1 MKYIVYELQRNGS
14 KGEQA
19 LQIQRSLPIWTKS
32 REFVYDGIYGTD
44 TENAVR
50 QFQEEMFL
58 AVDGRV
64 GETTGNALGLW
75 RDVVQGFDASH
86 YQTIDRNALEHDKIT
101 FCILKATEGA
111 TYQDPKFF
119 KNSILAFQTGLDV
132 GAYHYTSFKNS
143 PFTEFENFYTTCR
156 HTEVPFNFMYL
167 DLEHRSTDL
176 TNNEISD
183 WVLVFMKLVDD
194 FFPKATAGIYTSSN
208 YLREMGLQGFNALSK
223 YSLWAADWDSQPLV
237 VPFESW
243 TTWQYTAQGKL
254 DGVDGYVDLN
264 RRVI

>member
-14 KGEQA
+14 RGGQA

-32 REFVYDGIYGTD
+32 REFVCDGIYGTD

-58 AVDGRV
+58 AVDGKV

-86 YQTIDRNALEHDKIT
+86 YQTIDWNALEHDKIN

-132 GAYHYTSFKNS
+132 GAYHYTSFNNS
-143 PFTEFENFYTTCR
+143 PFAEFEKFYTTCR

-167 DLEHRSTDL
+167 DLEHR
-176 TNNEISD
+176 
-183 WVLVFMKLVDD
+183 
-194 FFPKATAGIYTSSN
+194 
-208 YLREMGLQGFNALSK
+208 
-223 YSLWAADWDSQPLV
+223 
-237 VPFESW
+237 
-243 TTWQYTAQGKL
+243 
-254 DGVDGYVDLN
+254 
-264 RRVI
+264 